1 MLRTMMR
8 AKLHGATVTQVDLHY
23 VGSITLDAEL
33 LEKLDILPNERVQVL
48 NVNNGAR
55 LETYVFA
62 GERGSGVVG
71 LNGAAARLAQPGDKV
86 LVVCYSLM
94 SEEEARSHK
103 PKVALLD
110 ERNRIVE
117 IRQDTEVILPR
128 FS

>member
-33 LEKLDILPNERVQVL
+33 MEKLDILPNERVQVL

-55 LETYVFA
+55 LETYVIP

-71 LNGAAARLAQPGDKV
+71 LNGAAARLAQLGDKI
-86 LVVCYSLM
+86 LVVTYALM
-94 SEEEARSHK
+94 SDEEARSHRS
-103 PKVALLD
+103 KVAVLD
-110 ERNRIVE
+110 DHNRIAE
-117 IRQDTEVILPR
+117 IRQDVEIVVPR
-128 FS
+128 MP